1 MATASQSL
9 FNMTVA
15 SDNAGGNQ
23 GLLMP
28 KLQFR
33 FRVNFLNFG
42 VDVNGGLQLTKQ
54 VVDCS
59 RPNLSFAEI
68 PLQVYNSTL
77 KIAGKH
83 TRADMSVNIRD
94 DASGSVSRAVGQQLQ
109 KQFDF
114 VEQASAAT
122 GQDYKFQTNIEILDG
137 GNGALAPTVLETWT
151 GLSLDPNSSN
161 YVARVIGDIN
171 ENYDSVNNQIQYS
184 GSFSNKSNYVRVSAV
199 NFTTPN
205 YFDANGLAKSQFTG
219 SLPTNASGTFGG
231 AIGVA
236 GGAVAGTA
244 LDALKLYFP

>member
-42 VDVNGGLQLTKQ
+42 VDTTSGLQLTKQ
-54 VVDCS
+54 VIDCA

-68 PLQVYNSTL
+68 PIQIYNSTIKL
-77 KIAGKH
+77 AGKH
-83 TRADMSVNIRD
+83 TWADTTVNIRD
-94 DASGSVSRAVGQQLQ
+94 DASGTVSKAVGQQLQ
-109 KQFDF
+109 KQMDF

-137 GNGALAPTVLETWT
+137 GNGAYAPTVLETWELY
-151 GLSLDPNSSN
+151 GCFLKSAN
-161 YVARVIGDIN
+161 YN
-171 ENYDSVNNQIQYS
+171 NLNYGTSEAVTIALAITFDNAIQSPLTS
-184 GSFSNKSNYVRVSAV
+184 GV
-199 NFTTPN
+199 
-205 YFDANGLAKSQFTG
+205 
-219 SLPTNASGTFGG
+219 GTEVGRAFGG
-231 AIGVA
+231 ASATGIGS
-236 GGAVAGTA
+236 GS
-244 LDALKLYFP
+244 

>member
-42 VDVNGGLQLTKQ
+42 VDSTGGLQLTKQ
-54 VVDCS
+54 VIDCS

-83 TRADMSVNIRD
+83 TWADMSVNIRD
-94 DASGSVSRAVGQQLQ
+94 DASGTVSKAVGQQLQ
-109 KQFDF
+109 KQLDF

-137 GNGALAPTVLETWT
+137 GNGTLAPTILETWELYGCFLKSANYNNLNYGASEAVTIALAIAYDNAIQSPLTSGVGQAVGRALGGTSVT
-151 GLSLDPNSSN
+151 GL
-161 YVARVIGDIN
+161 G
-171 ENYDSVNNQIQYS
+171 SVQQ
-184 GSFSNKSNYVRVSAV
+184 
-199 NFTTPN
+199 
-205 YFDANGLAKSQFTG
+205 
-219 SLPTNASGTFGG
+219 
-231 AIGVA
+231 
-236 GGAVAGTA
+236 
-244 LDALKLYFP
+244 